1 MQYETSLLDIVYEAV
16 FSTPTFKLARE
27 NVDVLSIFY
36 QHLAPGYLVRP
47 SDMQVSGGT
56 ALSDVKAKITLF
68 RGNGVLEVATD
79 RFSATFTNLV
89 GERDIE
95 TIKDCV
101 TISLSALAEWLPTMT
116 YREHVIRSAAHLSL
130 LSDSPSAADNFLNNL
145 MGNKMAF
152 RAEDFGASKS
162 HFGVK
167 ADFENPEEKWIV
179 NFDVFRSWISGNM
192 LFANSSAIYQGDSA
206 MKTLEDKA
214 AHSRTVFNSFLTTIG
229 LEAKV

>member
-16 FSTPTFKLARE
+16 FSTPIFKLARE

-68 RGNGVLEVATD
+68 RGNGVLELAAD
-79 RFSATFTNLV
+79 KLSATFTNANAV
-89 GERDIE
+89 GDIE

-116 YREHVIRSAAHLSL
+116 YREHVIRSAAYLSL
-130 LSDSPSAADNFLNNL
+130 LSDSQTAADDFLNNL

-152 RAEDFGASKS
+152 RGEDFGASKS

-167 ADFENPEEKWIV
+167 AEFENPEEKWIV
-179 NFDVFRSWISGNM
+179 SFDVSRSWIIGDM
-192 LFANSSAIYQGDSA
+192 LIVNSSAIYQGDSA

-214 AHSRTVFNSFLTTIG
+214 AHIQTVFNSFLTTLG
-229 LEAKV
+229 LEAKK

>member
-36 QHLAPGYLVRP
+36 QHLAPGYPVRP

-68 RGNGVLEVATD
+68 RGNGVLEVAAD
-79 RFSATFTNLV
+79 KFSATFTNAI
-89 GERDIE
+89 ERDIE
-95 TIKDCV
+95 TIKSCV
-101 TISLSALAEWLPTMT
+101 TISLGALAEWLPTMP
-116 YREHVIRSAAHLSL
+116 YREHVIRSAAHLRL
-130 LSDSPSAADNFLNNL
+130 LSDSPTTAADDFLNNL

-162 HFGVK
+162 HFGVLNLRTQRK
-167 ADFENPEEKWIV
+167 N
-179 NFDVFRSWISGNM
+179 G
-192 LFANSSAIYQGDSA
+192 LSALMFSA
-206 MKTLEDKA
+206 LGLGAICLLRIA
-214 AHSRTVFNSFLTTIG
+214 ALSIKVTVQ
-229 LEAKV
+229 